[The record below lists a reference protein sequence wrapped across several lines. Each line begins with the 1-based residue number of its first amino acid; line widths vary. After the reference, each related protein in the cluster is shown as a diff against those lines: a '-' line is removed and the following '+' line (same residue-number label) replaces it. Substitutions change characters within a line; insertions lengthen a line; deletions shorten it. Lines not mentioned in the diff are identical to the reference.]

1 MTGNSTERRVVVTG
15 LGVVSALGLD
25 ADTFWNNIIAGRCGI
40 DKITAFDVSKY
51 DCQIAAEVKN
61 FDPAPAFP
69 SPKEIRRTDRF
80 AQFGVCAGYQ
90 ALQDAGLDLDKL
102 DRDETGVFIGSG
114 IGGLYTVEEQ
124 HKILLSKGPG
134 RLSPFL
140 IPMLI
145 LNMASGLFSMF
156 YKLRGPNLATCSAC
170 ATSTHAIGEAWRTIK
185 MGDAKVMFAGGTEA
199 TIVPMG
205 IGGFCAMKAMSTRN
219 DDPQRSSRPFDAER
233 DGFVMGEGAGVIV
246 MEELEHAKARGARI
260 YCEMIGYGNTA
271 DANHMT
277 APAPEGEGAARC
289 MKMAVRS
296 AGLRP
301 EDVSYI
307 NAHGTSTPQGDVC
320 ETQAIKTVFRDYARK
335 LAVSSTKGATGHML
349 GAAGAVEMAV
359 CAKAIQ
365 TNLIPP
371 TINYEQP
378 DPDCD
383 LDYVP
388 NSAREMAV
396 TAALNNFFG
405 FGGHHPTMVAKKFV
419 RYCGVSA
426 INIHLPQLI
435 FGGGLGGATTRSRKG
450 CFRKERRSLER

>member
-1 MTGNSTERRVVVTG
+1 MIGNSTERRVVVTG

-25 ADTFWNNIIAGRCGI
+25 SDTFWNNIIAGRCGI

-61 FDPAPAFP
+61 FDPAAAFP

-80 AQFGVCAGYQ
+80 AQFGVYAGYQ

-102 DRDETGVFIGSG
+102 DHDETGVFIGSG

-246 MEELEHAKARGARI
+246 MEDLEHARARGARI

-289 MKMAVRS
+289 MKAALRS
-296 AGLRP
+296 ASLRP
-301 EDVSYI
+301 EDISYI
-307 NAHGTSTPQGDVC
+307 NAHGTSTPQGDIC
-320 ETQAIKTVFRDYARK
+320 ETQAIKNVFGAHARRI
-335 LAVSSTKGATGHML
+335 AVSSTKGATGHML
-349 GAAGAVEMAV
+349 GASGAVEMAI

-365 TNLIPP
+365 TNVVPP
-371 TINYEQP
+371 TINYEHP
-378 DPDCD
+378 DPQCD

-388 NSAREMAV
+388 NTAREMTVSAV
-396 TAALNNFFG
+396 LNNSFG
-405 FGGHHPTMVAKKFV
+405 FGGHNATMVAKKFV
-419 RYCGVSA
+419 A
-426 INIHLPQLI
+426 
-435 FGGGLGGATTRSRKG
+435 
-450 CFRKERRSLER
+450 